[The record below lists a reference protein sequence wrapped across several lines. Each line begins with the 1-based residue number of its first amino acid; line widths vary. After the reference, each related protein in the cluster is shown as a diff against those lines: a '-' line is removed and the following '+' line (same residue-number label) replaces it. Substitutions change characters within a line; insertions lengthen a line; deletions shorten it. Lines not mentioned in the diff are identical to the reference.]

1 MPNPGKSLEE
11 KRRLGSRAYDPSQQ
25 LGVQPVTEIPEPL
38 RRLDHAG
45 LQLWQQ
51 TWEMRSTWLK
61 PTDISL
67 LQMTCE
73 QMDEREQLRLY
84 VTDNIDAWHE
94 RAGLRQLERDIQ
106 SNLIQLGFT
115 PQSRQKL
122 GVQEIEAESKLKK
135 LLRNEA

>member
-11 KRRLGSRAYDPSQQ
+11 KRRLGSRAYDPTQQ
-25 LGVQPVTEIPEPL
+25 LGVQQVTEIPEPL

>member
-11 KRRLGSRAYDPSQQ
+11 KRKLGSRAYDPTQQ
-25 LGVQPVTEIPEPL
+25 LGLEPVNEVPDPI
-38 RRLDHAG
+38 RRLDDAG
-45 LQLWQQ
+45 LQLWRQ

-61 PTDISL
+61 PTDIAL

-73 QMDEREQLRLY
+73 QMDEREHLRLY
-84 VTDNIDAWHE
+84 VIDNIDAWHE
-94 RAGLRQLERDIQ
+94 RAGLRQLEREIQ

-122 GVQEIEAESKLKK
+122 GVQEIKAVSKVEELRAKLK
-135 LLRNEA
+135 